1 MLANVADHE
10 SLGESS
16 VFMTK
21 RAITGMSNHYT
32 SIVEKLDL
40 ESFVDN
46 QDIFVIL
53 FYALHFCLTEH
64 ESIFQ
69 I

>member
-1 MLANVADHE
+1 MLANVADHD

-32 SIVEKLDL
+32 SIVQKLDL

-53 FYALHFCLTEH
+53 FMPYISVWLSMNPF
-64 ESIFQ
+64 FQ